1 MLTRK
6 NLPFFTVFFVLLA
19 ALLSLSPLALPFGY
33 AFAEQSENLTSEV
46 VSDYDA
52 RAGDADN
59 HSGDDAEGDCCT
71 DNGVVGP
78 VDQAEWT
85 MKSSDVLSFLYIDA
99 AEIEPGEMQNVVISL
114 NASIGSVIHSAS
126 LTIQNEVGEDVAT
139 YELSGFDVMAALFA
153 FDTSELG
160 IGTYRI
166 GRMSVVTDIG
176 SYDIDFSDAQVR
188 SFSVSYGIS
197 PLSLEGEEGHDSVTA
212 YTIDEEGN
220 LVEAESVALAV
231 SSAQQ
236 VTSSRSRAS
245 SLVIAL
251 DPGHGGYDPGAIGVN
266 GACEA
271 DLTWKIANYCRD
283 ELVNGYGATVMLTR
297 TQNEN
302 PTLKERAQRAANA
315 GAGVLVSI
323 HLNSAGGQGYGSEI
337 YVPNS
342 QSYDYETHSVG
353 IELAEKILDQLVALG
368 LHDRGVKTRDYDTGN
383 VYDAYNDGSTSRDYY
398 GIIRESRALGIPGI
412 IVEHAFI
419 DNASDYNNY
428 LNSET
433 KLKAL
438 GVADA
443 VGIAQQF
450 ELSDEREEDYFAVY
464 DYDYYISHYPDV
476 ADAFGNDRDAV
487 FSHFLACG
495 MAEGRR
501 GNESFDVGGYYNRYP
516 DLRRAFGS
524 ELPAYYEHFVQHGSA
539 EGRDASPCGVVQGW
553 ATTSGG
559 VDYSSVYDPEFYL
572 GRYPDVRSAYT
583 TVSATGEVELVDDAA
598 VLSHFL
604 ACGMAEGRR
613 GNNVFNVYYY
623 QYRYSDLQ
631 GAFGHDLKLYYLH
644 YVQHGYI
651 EGRETDGAVPPNWSL
666 ISSSKSIMGTTDV
679 TVTQMANFYNSVVGD
694 STYPSSVYSSKGAPT
709 IDSFA
714 RIIFEEAA
722 AEGVRAEVVFCQA
735 MHETGWLRFSGDVS
749 PNQCNFAGI
758 GATGGGVAGATF
770 PNVRMGIRAQVQH
783 LKAYASTDALNN
795 VCVDPRFYYVER
807 GSAPTLDELDGRW
820 ATGSGY
826 GNNIYALIC
835 RLIETPS

>member
-1 MLTRK
+1 
-6 NLPFFTVFFVLLA
+6 
-19 ALLSLSPLALPFGY
+19 
-33 AFAEQSENLTSEV
+33 
-46 VSDYDA
+46 
-52 RAGDADN
+52 
-59 HSGDDAEGDCCT
+59 
-71 DNGVVGP
+71 
-78 VDQAEWT
+78 
-85 MKSSDVLSFLYIDA
+85 
-99 AEIEPGEMQNVVISL
+99 
-114 NASIGSVIHSAS
+114 
-126 LTIQNEVGEDVAT
+126 
-139 YELSGFDVMAALFA
+139 
-153 FDTSELG
+153 
-160 IGTYRI
+160 
-166 GRMSVVTDIG
+166 
-176 SYDIDFSDAQVR
+176 
-188 SFSVSYGIS
+188 
-197 PLSLEGEEGHDSVTA
+197 
-212 YTIDEEGN
+212 
-220 LVEAESVALAV
+220 
-231 SSAQQ
+231 
-236 VTSSRSRAS
+236 
-245 SLVIAL
+245 
-251 DPGHGGYDPGAIGVN
+251 
-266 GACEA
+266 
-271 DLTWKIANYCRD
+271 
-283 ELVNGYGATVMLTR
+283 
-297 TQNEN
+297 
-302 PTLKERAQRAANA
+302 
-315 GAGVLVSI
+315 
-323 HLNSAGGQGYGSEI
+323 
-337 YVPNS
+337 
-342 QSYDYETHSVG
+342 
-353 IELAEKILDQLVALG
+353 
-368 LHDRGVKTRDYDTGN
+368 
-383 VYDAYNDGSTSRDYY
+383 
-398 GIIRESRALGIPGI
+398 
-412 IVEHAFI
+412 
-419 DNASDYNNY
+419 
-428 LNSET
+428 
-433 KLKAL
+433 
-438 GVADA
+438 
-443 VGIAQQF
+443 
-450 ELSDEREEDYFAVY
+450 
-464 DYDYYISHYPDV
+464 
-476 ADAFGNDRDAV
+476 
-487 FSHFLACG
+487 

>member
-1 MLTRK
+1 
-6 NLPFFTVFFVLLA
+6 
-19 ALLSLSPLALPFGY
+19 
-33 AFAEQSENLTSEV
+33 
-46 VSDYDA
+46 
-52 RAGDADN
+52 
-59 HSGDDAEGDCCT
+59 
-71 DNGVVGP
+71 
-78 VDQAEWT
+78 